1 MQIKYSLGCKENG
14 EKLFS
19 NYLQK
24 QEELDHSIVI
34 PMFEGYN
41 PDLKERWAIKS

>member
-1 MQIKYSLGCKENG
+1 MKYLSGCKENG

-19 NYLQK
+19 NNLQK
-24 QEELDHSIVI
+24 QEELDYSIVI

-41 PDLKERWAIKS
+41 PYLKERWAIKS